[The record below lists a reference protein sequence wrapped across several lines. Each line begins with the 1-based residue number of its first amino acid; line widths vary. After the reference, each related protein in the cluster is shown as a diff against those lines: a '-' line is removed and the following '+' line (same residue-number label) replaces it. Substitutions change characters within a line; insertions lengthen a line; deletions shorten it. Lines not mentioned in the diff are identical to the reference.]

1 VLGGEGKNKKYPP
14 ISQNLLHCLILI
26 QDINYIKY
34 ISMKIVAFVTDIHFA
49 EDEVSGLGVNQEKNW
64 SVILD
69 DITHRGDIDEIIFGG
84 DIGSAAAHEMFFAS
98 LNTCGIKFEIIIGNH
113 DRFEDV
119 IKHIPTVSESD
130 SELYFS
136 YDEAGY
142 RYIFLDTSTSSFSIE
157 QNKWLMEKLSTDLPI
172 IIFIH
177 HPVLY
182 VESIVDKLY
191 SLKGRD
197 ELRTLLQSVN
207 NNITIFCGHLH
218 NEDKAIDGNITQYLT
233 PSAAYQAL
241 KNTKEIITDI
251 NEFGYRIIEIDKEI
265 KTEVIKFKLT

>member
-1 VLGGEGKNKKYPP
+1 MKK
-14 ISQNLLHCLILI
+14 
-26 QDINYIKY
+26 
-34 ISMKIVAFVTDIHFA
+34 VAFITDIHFA
-49 EDEVSGLGVNQEKNW
+49 EDDVSDLGVNQEKNW
-64 SVILD
+64 RIILN
-69 DITHRGDIDEIIFGG
+69 DITNRGDIDEIIFGG
-84 DIGSAAAHEMFFAS
+84 DIGSAAAHEMFFTS
-98 LNTCGIKFEIIIGNH
+98 LNNCGIKYKIIIGNH

-119 IKHIPTVSESD
+119 IKHIPMVSESG

-136 YDEAGY
+136 YDDAGY
-142 RYIFLDTSTSSFSIE
+142 RYIFLDTSTSVFSTE
-157 QNKWLMEKLSTDLPI
+157 QTKWLKEKLNAELPI

-218 NEDKAIDGNITQYLT
+218 NVDMAVEGNITQYLT

-241 KNTKEIITDI
+241 KHTKEIITDI

>member
-1 VLGGEGKNKKYPP
+1 MKK
-14 ISQNLLHCLILI
+14 
-26 QDINYIKY
+26 
-34 ISMKIVAFVTDIHFA
+34 VAFVTDIHFA

-64 SVILD
+64 SIILD
-69 DITHRGDIDEIIFGG
+69 DINKRGDIDEIIFGG

-98 LNTCGIKFEIIIGNH
+98 LNNCGIKYKTIIGNH

-119 IKHIPTVSESD
+119 IIHIPTVSESG
-130 SELYFS
+130 SELYFAC
-136 YDEAGY
+136 DEAGY

-157 QNKWLMEKLSTDLPI
+157 QKKWLKEKLATELPI

-177 HPVLY
+177 HPVLH
-182 VESIVDKLY
+182 VESIVDRLY

-197 ELRTLLQSVN
+197 ELKTLLQSVN

-218 NEDKAIDGNITQYLT
+218 NEDMAVEGNITQYLT

-241 KNTKEIITDI
+241 KNTKEIVTDI